1 MKTLQCLLRFLKLYA
16 AFFFLFAGLLMAWFS
31 IHREAQYIQVN
42 DVVFIAACLAFGTT
56 IFFMEFKK
64 D

>member
-1 MKTLQCLLRFLKLYA
+1 MKSFLRFLKLYA
-16 AFFFLFAGLLMAWFS
+16 AFFFLFAGLIMAWFS